1 MKKFPLHIVSQER
14 ELISEQVESVTVPT
28 AEGEITILVDHI
40 PLFSK
45 VQTGELIY
53 RTGQAEASIIVSDGF
68 VNVAP
73 NGSVTVMVDSGVLE
87 REISLE
93 KAQKA
98 MQAAHETM
106 QKTQDQRELIMAE
119 ASLRQ
124 AMMEVKVAQKSRKT
138 KI

>member
-40 PLFSK
+40 PLFAK

-53 RTGQAEASIIVSDGF
+53 RTGQAEASLIVSDGF

-73 NGSVTVMVDSGVLE
+73 DGSVTIMVDSGVLE

-106 QKTQDQRELIMAE
+106 QKTQDQRELVMAE

-124 AMMEVKVAQKSRKT
+124 AMMEVKIAQKSRKT